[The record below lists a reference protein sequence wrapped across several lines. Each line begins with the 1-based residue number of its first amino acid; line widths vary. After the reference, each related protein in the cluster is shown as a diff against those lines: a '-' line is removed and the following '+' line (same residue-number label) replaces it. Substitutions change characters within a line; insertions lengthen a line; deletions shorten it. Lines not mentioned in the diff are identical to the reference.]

1 MFKNFVAAFIILI
14 PAIILRADRQNMPNL
29 REESNIY
36 QKVYDAPLRLID
48 GEQARLHQMAGKKPL
63 VLVLLFTR
71 CTGVCYPYLGQ
82 LKKQFEQIRQV
93 ENEPF
98 QVLAVSFDPRDTQED
113 MQAMAGAFS
122 LQSDS
127 LWQFA
132 VTDSIE
138 ALTKSLGFTALWNE
152 ELQQFE
158 HDAILIGL
166 NQQAYITRKLI
177 GFRSNAEIGQL
188 LSSIHN
194 VFSPTF
200 RLPNPNM
207 RFACFDY
214 DPATGRNKPGIGLV
228 IIALPAVLTLLL
240 LFAIWLRTRNMS
252 SNSFR

>member
-1 MFKNFVAAFIILI
+1 MFKNSVAAFIILI
-14 PAIILRADRQNMPNL
+14 PIFIFRADGQNQPNL
-29 REESNIY
+29 REEANIY

-48 GEQARLHQMAGKKPL
+48 GEQTRLHQIAGQKPL

-82 LKKQFEQIRQV
+82 LKKQFEQIKQV

-98 QVLAVSFDPRDTQED
+98 QVLVVSFDPRDTQED
-113 MQAMAGAFS
+113 MQTMAEAFS

-127 LWQFA
+127 LWEFA

-138 ALTKSLGFTALWNE
+138 ALTKTLGFNALWNE

-188 LSSIHN
+188 LADIHN

-200 RLPNPNM
+200 RLPNPKM

-214 DPATGRNKPGIGLV
+214 DPATGRNKPSVGLA
-228 IIALPAVLTLLL
+228 IIALPAALTLLL
-240 LFAIWLRTRNMS
+240 LFVIWLRTRNKPS
-252 SNSFR
+252 